1 MARRPGNTLER
12 WEVAMVKTMLA
23 RMFIPQDIQAYFSRP
38 TRSINHARISEIRD
52 GAKHRTVRPASD
64 AELDAYLE
72 AWPDI
77 DPDTGLSARGDE
89 LLIKAREAMIA
100 AVHSFNGAGLLFRA
114 EIFIVTSVIAWTYL
128 MHAYYRREGVD
139 YRYRRAGVIQ
149 TTPSGAEKYWELGQC
164 IATGACPLDRGTIN
178 NLKFL
183 LEIRHEIE
191 HRSTNRIDDALSAK
205 LQACCLNFNDAIKS
219 LFGMQFALE
228 RRLPIAL
235 QFVTFD
241 GGQRALLAGEN
252 LPAHVAA
259 AMDNFHNALT
269 EDEQRDP
276 RFRYRV
282 AFVPKVTGRATNA
295 DLAVEFVQPGS
306 AEAEAVERVLL
317 KEVERQKYLP
327 SQIVAKVRD
336 AGYPNFNMYD
346 HTKLAEQL
354 EARVP
359 AKGYGVSVANAW
371 YWYDGWFDK
380 VIEKLAEGWIRPTN
394 P

>member
-12 WEVAMVKTMLA
+12 WEVAMVKAMLTRA
-23 RMFIPQDIQAYFSRP
+23 FIPQDIQAYFSRP

-52 GAKHRTVRPASD
+52 GAKHRTVKPASE
-64 AELDAYLE
+64 AELDTYLQ

-89 LLIKAREAMIA
+89 MLIKAREAMIA
-100 AVHSFNGAGLLFRA
+100 AVHSFNGAGLMFRA

-128 MHAYYRREGVD
+128 MHAYYRREGID
-139 YRYRRAGVIQ
+139 YRYRRAGVVQ

-164 IATGACPLDRGTIN
+164 IATGACPLDRGTVN
-178 NLKFL
+178 NLNFL

-241 GGQRALLAGEN
+241 GGQRALLTGEN
-252 LPAHVAA
+252 LPANVAT

-269 EDEQRDP
+269 EDEQKDP

-295 DLAVEFVQPGS
+295 DLAVEFIRPGS

-336 AGYPNFNMYD
+336 AGYPNFKMYD

-380 VIEKLAEGWIRPTN
+380 VIEKLAEGWVRPAN

>member
-1 MARRPGNTLER
+1 MARRPGNTLDR
-12 WEVAMVKTMLA
+12 WEVTMVKAMLA
-23 RMFIPQDIQAYFSRP
+23 RNFVPQDIQAYFSRP

-52 GAKHRTVRPASD
+52 GAKHRTVRAATD
-64 AELDAYLE
+64 ADLDAYLA

-77 DPDTGLSARGDE
+77 DPETGLSARGDE

-100 AVHSFNGAGLLFRA
+100 AVHTFNGAGLMFRA
-114 EIFIVTSVIAWTYL
+114 EIFIVTAIIAWTYL

-139 YRYRRAGVIQ
+139 YRYRRGGVVQ
-149 TTPSGAEKYWELGQC
+149 TTPVGAEKYWELGQC
-164 IATGACPLDRGTIN
+164 IATGACPLERGVIN

-183 LEIRHEIE
+183 LDIRHEIE

-205 LQACCLNFNDAIKS
+205 LQACCLNFNDATKV
-219 LFGMQFALE
+219 LFGAQFALE

-241 GGQRALLAGEN
+241 GTQRALLAGQD
-252 LPAHVAA
+252 LPANLTT

-269 EDEQRDP
+269 DDEQKDP
-276 RFRYRV
+276 RFRFRV

-295 DLAVEFVQPGS
+295 DLAIDFVRPGS

-327 SQIVAKVRD
+327 SQIVAKVRA
-336 AGYPNFNMYD
+336 AGYPAFNMYD
-346 HTKLAEQL
+346 HSKLAQQL
-354 EARVP
+354 DAR
-359 AKGYGVSVANAW
+359 AAGKGFGVSVANAW
-371 YWYDGWFDK
+371 YWYEGWFEK
-380 VIEKLAEGWIRPTN
+380 IVEKLAEGWTRTAN
-394 P
+394 A

>member
-12 WEVAMVKTMLA
+12 WEVAMVKAMLA
-23 RMFIPQDIQAYFSRP
+23 RNFVPQDIQAYFSRP

-52 GAKHRTVRPASD
+52 GAKHRTVRAASD
-64 AELDAYLE
+64 AEFDAYLA
-72 AWPDI
+72 AWPDV
-77 DPDTGLSARGDE
+77 DSDTGLSTRGDE

-100 AVHSFNGAGLLFRA
+100 AVHTFNSAGLLFRA
-114 EIFIVTSVIAWTYL
+114 EIFIVTTVIAWTYL

-139 YRYRRAGVIQ
+139 YRYRRGGVVQ

-164 IATGACPLDRGTIN
+164 LATGACPLDRGTIN

-205 LQACCLNFNDAIKS
+205 LQACCLNFNDAIKA
-219 LFGMQFALE
+219 LFGSQFTLE

-241 GGQRALLAGEN
+241 GGQRALLAGAS
-252 LPAHVAA
+252 LPAHIAM

-269 EDEQRDP
+269 EDEQQDP

-282 AFVPKVTGRATNA
+282 AFVPKVTGRPTNA
-295 DLAVEFVQPGS
+295 DLAIDFVRPGS
-306 AEAEAVERVLL
+306 PEAQAVERVLL

-327 SQIVAKVRD
+327 SQIVAKVRE

-346 HTKLAEQL
+346 HTKLAQQL
-354 EARVP
+354 DARTP
-359 AKGYGVSVANAW
+359 AKGYGVLVANTW
-371 YWYDGWFDK
+371 YWYEGWFEK
-380 VIEKLAEGWIRPTN
+380 VIEKLAEGWTRPV